1 VKIAILADTHFGA
14 RSDSPVFLEHFMRFY
29 KRVFF
34 PRLQAEGITT
44 IIHLGD
50 FLDRRKFV
58 NFATLNAVRTGFIQ
72 ELWDNKL
79 EMHCILGNHDIFYK
93 NRSDVNS
100 PRELFY
106 DAFTVYEKPTVLQ
119 FGSAKIAMLPWIN
132 KENEAESMEFVR
144 TCDAE
149 ILCGHLEL
157 DGFQVMR
164 NSTFQGGMKSDP
176 FARFKAVYTGHFH
189 TRHSRDNIHYLGCPY
204 QITMSDY
211 GEKKGFHIL
220 DTESGE
226 LEFVVNPHNIFTK
239 ITYDD
244 SALEQTEMLTVPEER
259 VRGHYVRVVVEK
271 KTKPY
276 LFEKFV
282 DSLYGM
288 QPEGVTII
296 DSVAID
302 NQSETDTVDLT
313 EDTLATINKEIDSM
327 DSLSNAQAL
336 KDLVRELYVESL
348 NQNAKV

>member
-1 VKIAILADTHFGA
+1 
-14 RSDSPVFLEHFMRFY
+14 
-29 KRVFF
+29 
-34 PRLQAEGITT
+34 
-44 IIHLGD
+44 
-50 FLDRRKFV
+50 
-58 NFATLNAVRTGFIQ
+58 
-72 ELWDNKL
+72 
-79 EMHCILGNHDIFYK
+79 
-93 NRSDVNS
+93 
-100 PRELFY
+100 
-106 DAFTVYEKPTVLQ
+106 
-119 FGSAKIAMLPWIN
+119 
-132 KENEAESMEFVR
+132 
-144 TCDAE
+144 
-149 ILCGHLEL
+149 
-157 DGFQVMR
+157 
-164 NSTFQGGMKSDP
+164 MKSDP

>member
-1 VKIAILADTHFGA
+1 
-14 RSDSPVFLEHFMRFY
+14 
-29 KRVFF
+29 VFF

-58 NFATLNAVRTGFIQ
+58 NFSTLNAVRKGFVQ
-72 ELWDNKL
+72 ELHDHGL
-79 EMHCILGNHDIFYK
+79 QMHCILGNHDIFFK

-100 PRELFY
+100 LRELFY
-106 DAFTVYEKPTVLQ
+106 DAFTVYEKPTVVQ
-119 FGSAKIAMLPWIN
+119 FDSMKIALLPWIN
-132 KENEAESMEFVR
+132 KENEAESMEFVKS
-144 TCDAE
+144 CDAE
-149 ILCGHLEL
+149 VLCGHLEL

-189 TRHSRDNIHYLGCPY
+189 TRHSKDNIHYLGCPY

-220 DTESGE
+220 DTESGK
-226 LEFVVNPHNIFTK
+226 LEFVVNPYAIFTK

-244 SALEQTEMLTVPEER
+244 SELEQTEMLTVPEEK
-259 VRGHYVRVVVEK
+259 VRGHFVRVVVEK

-282 DSLYGM
+282 DSLYAA

-296 DSVAID
+296 DNAMVDTNES
-302 NQSETDTVDLT
+302 TDTVDLT

-327 DSLSNAQAL
+327 ESLGNAQSL
-336 KDLVRELYVESL
+336 KDLIRELYAESL

>member
-1 VKIAILADTHFGA
+1 
-14 RSDSPVFLEHFMRFY
+14 
-29 KRVFF
+29 
-34 PRLQAEGITT
+34 
-44 IIHLGD
+44 
-50 FLDRRKFV
+50 LDRRKFV
-58 NFATLNAVRTGFIQ
+58 NFSTLNAVRKGFVQ
-72 ELWDNKL
+72 ELHDHGL
-79 EMHCILGNHDIFYK
+79 QMHCILGNHDIFFK

-100 PRELFY
+100 LRELFY
-106 DAFTVYEKPTVLQ
+106 DAFTVYEKPTVVQ
-119 FGSAKIAMLPWIN
+119 FDSMKIALLPWIN
-132 KENEAESMEFVR
+132 KENEAESMEFVKS
-144 TCDAE
+144 CDAE
-149 ILCGHLEL
+149 VLCGHLEL

-189 TRHSRDNIHYLGCPY
+189 TRHSKDNIHYLGCPY

-220 DTESGE
+220 DTESGK
-226 LEFVVNPHNIFTK
+226 LEFVVNPYAIFTK

-244 SALEQTEMLTVPEER
+244 SELEQTEMLTVPEEK
-259 VRGHYVRVVVEK
+259 VRGHFVRVVVEK

-282 DSLYGM
+282 DSLYAA

-296 DSVAID
+296 DNAMVDTNES
-302 NQSETDTVDLT
+302 TDTVDLT

-327 DSLSNAQAL
+327 ESLGNAQSL
-336 KDLVRELYVESL
+336 KDLIRELYAESL

>member
-1 VKIAILADTHFGA
+1 
-14 RSDSPVFLEHFMRFY
+14 
-29 KRVFF
+29 
-34 PRLQAEGITT
+34 
-44 IIHLGD
+44 
-50 FLDRRKFV
+50 
-58 NFATLNAVRTGFIQ
+58 
-72 ELWDNKL
+72 
-79 EMHCILGNHDIFYK
+79 
-93 NRSDVNS
+93 
-100 PRELFY
+100 
-106 DAFTVYEKPTVLQ
+106 
-119 FGSAKIAMLPWIN
+119 MLPWIN

>member
-1 VKIAILADTHFGA
+1 
-14 RSDSPVFLEHFMRFY
+14 
-29 KRVFF
+29 
-34 PRLQAEGITT
+34 
-44 IIHLGD
+44 LGD

-58 NFATLNAVRTGFIQ
+58 NFSTLNAVRKGFVQ
-72 ELWDNKL
+72 ELHDHGL
-79 EMHCILGNHDIFYK
+79 QMHCILGNHDIFFK

-100 PRELFY
+100 LRELFY
-106 DAFTVYEKPTVLQ
+106 DAFTVYEKPTVVQ
-119 FGSAKIAMLPWIN
+119 FDSMKIALLPWIN
-132 KENEAESMEFVR
+132 KENEAESMEFVKS
-144 TCDAE
+144 CDAE
-149 ILCGHLEL
+149 VLCGHLEL

-189 TRHSRDNIHYLGCPY
+189 TRHSKDNIHYLGCPY

-220 DTESGE
+220 DTESGK
-226 LEFVVNPHNIFTK
+226 LEFVVNPYAIFTK

-244 SALEQTEMLTVPEER
+244 SELEQTEMLTVPEEK
-259 VRGHYVRVVVEK
+259 VRGHFVRVVVEK

-282 DSLYGM
+282 DSLYAA

-296 DSVAID
+296 DNAMVDTNES
-302 NQSETDTVDLT
+302 TDTVDLT

-327 DSLSNAQAL
+327 ESLGNSQSL
-336 KDLVRELYVESL
+336 KDLIRELYAESL